1 MSRPS
6 IWTALL
12 GLPVAQR
19 YYDVGGVRTR
29 CLEAGEGEPLI
40 FLHGTGGHAEAYARN
55 LQAHAARFHVYAIDM
70 IGHGFTDKPQMP
82 YPMSTFIDHVV
93 RFIHT
98 IGGGPVNLSGE
109 SLGAVVAAW
118 IAIEQPQLV
127 RRLVLNT
134 GLPVQRD
141 PEGIAE
147 LEELLARSRS
157 ATGQPTREAVRKRL
171 EWLMYDP
178 ADVTD
183 ELVEVRYAIYSAPG
197 AAAVQRT
204 IAEWVVE
211 GNLGLRG
218 PEEQRRWVNPEAL
231 RRIRCPTLVV
241 WTDHNPSM
249 SATTAREGARNI
261 PGARFAL
268 LERCAHWPQWER
280 PEAFNALHLEFLT
293 TT

>member
-218 PEEQRRWVNPEAL
+218 PEEQRRLPRGRL
-231 RRIRCPTLVV
+231 RNVGSGRNRRGRLLI
-241 WTDHNPSM
+241 
-249 SATTAREGARNI
+249 ATTKG
-261 PGARFAL
+261 
-268 LERCAHWPQWER
+268 Q
-280 PEAFNALHLEFLT
+280 
-293 TT
+293 